1 MHGSGSRATASR
13 RRSGRAALAVAG
25 LAAIGLVGAR
35 LLRAAD
41 AREAEAA
48 WATLAGRAEPRPAC
62 FDPAMIA
69 DLPEPARRY
78 FRFAI
83 APGTPLRAVAIVE
96 MGGRFGLGD
105 KADHRFY
112 PMRARQILAPPQ
124 GFVWIPRIG
133 SGLMRMSGSDALV
146 GETAWTRFWLLGS
159 VPLVRASGTAD
170 LARSAVGRAV
180 GEALWAPAALLPANG
195 VAWEPVDADRARAV
209 LTVRGERHAV
219 ELAVAPDGRPLS
231 VALDRWSDANPERVF
246 RWQPFGATIEA
257 VGSFG
262 GYTVPTRIRG
272 GNHFGTGD
280 YFPFF
285 QAEVTAVDYP

>member
-1 MHGSGSRATASR
+1 MYGSGPWVTASR
-13 RRSGRAALAVAG
+13 RRAGRAVLVAAG
-25 LAAIGLVGAR
+25 LAAVGLVSTQ
-35 LLRAAD
+35 LLRVAD
-41 AREAEAA
+41 AREAGAA
-48 WATLAGRAEPRPAC
+48 WATLAGLDEPRPAR
-62 FDPAMIA
+62 FDSGMIA
-69 DLPEPARRY
+69 GLPEPARRY

-105 KADHRFY
+105 KADHRFH
-112 PMRARQILAPPQ
+112 PMRARQVLAPPH

-133 SGLMRMSGSDALV
+133 SGLMRVSGSDALV
-146 GETAWTRFWLLGS
+146 GETAWTRFWLLGT

-170 LARSAVGRAV
+170 LARSAVGRAI

-195 VAWEPVDADRARAV
+195 VTWEPVDVDSARAV
-209 LTVRGERHAV
+209 FVVRGERHVV
-219 ELAVAPDGRPLS
+219 ELTVAPDGRPLS

-257 VGSFG
+257 VGRFG
-262 GYTVPTRIRG
+262 GYTVPTRISG
-272 GNHFGTGD
+272 GNHFGTED

-285 QAEVTAVDYP
+285 QAEVTAVGYP

>member
-1 MHGSGSRATASR
+1 MHASRSRATASR
-13 RRSGRAALAVAG
+13 SRLGTAALVAAG
-25 LAAIGLVGAR
+25 LMAAGLVGTQ

-41 AREAEAA
+41 ACGAEAA
-48 WATLAGRAEPRPAC
+48 WTALASRAEPRPAR
-62 FDPAMIA
+62 FDPAMVA
-69 DLPEPARRY
+69 GLPEPARRY

-83 APGTPLRAVAIVE
+83 APGTPLRTVAFIE

-105 KADHRFY
+105 KTDHRFY
-112 PMRARQILAPPQ
+112 PMHARQVLAPPH

-146 GETAWTRFWLLGS
+146 DDTAWTRFWLLGT
-159 VPLVRASGTAD
+159 VPLVRASGATD
-170 LARSAVGRAV
+170 LARSAIGRAI

-195 VAWEPVDADRARAV
+195 VAWEAVDADRARAIFA
-209 LTVRGERHAV
+209 VRGERHAV
-219 ELAVAPDGRPLS
+219 ELTVAPDGRPLS
-231 VALDRWSDANPERVF
+231 VALERWSNANPERVF

-257 VGSFG
+257 VGSFSG
-262 GYTVPTRIRG
+262 FTVPTRISG

-285 QAEVTAVDYP
+285 QAEVITVDYP